1 MRVDRTTLLK
11 LLWAIYGAMWVGGVM
26 RLRDPGWASP
36 AFLFAAGAIA
46 LLSAPAQWKELLGVA
61 AVGFVAETIGVKTG
75 FPFGR
80 YLYTGTLAP
89 SLFGVPLAI
98 ACAWMVLFAFVRQ
111 FTRNV
116 WLAATLLT
124 ATDLLIDPLASGALG
139 FWRWSVP
146 GLYFG
151 VPISNFAGWFL
162 VSLLMFALN
171 RQTVEKNV
179 SQRVLG
185 ASVLLFFAA
194 RV

>member
-1 MRVDRTTLLK
+1 
-11 LLWAIYGAMWVGGVM
+11 
-26 RLRDPGWASP
+26 
-36 AFLFAAGAIA
+36 
-46 LLSAPAQWKELLGVA
+46 
-61 AVGFVAETIGVKTG
+61 
-75 FPFGR
+75 
-80 YLYTGTLAP
+80 
-89 SLFGVPLAI
+89 
-98 ACAWMVLFAFVRQ
+98 
-111 FTRNV
+111 
-116 WLAATLLT
+116 
-124 ATDLLIDPLASGALG
+124 LG